1 MKNILTILFSL
12 CVFVMFSKGV
22 ALADTDP
29 GDAEKE
35 AAVYRLYASY
45 EHRFP
50 AVRGI
55 SAEGARSLHQQG
67 RVIFV
72 DVREPA
78 EMDVSMLPD
87 AVSKREY
94 SAHPDRFQNK
104 TAIAYCTIGLR
115 SGEFADKMAEQG
127 ITVFNMEGGILAWLW
142 AGGIL
147 QGAGERTVEQV
158 HVYAEKWDLAP
169 SGYKTVRFGFWQR
182 LFN

>member
-1 MKNILTILFSL
+1 MKKILTILFLL
-12 CVFVMFSKGV
+12 CVFVMFTKGAV
-22 ALADTDP
+22 FAEADL
-29 GDAEKE
+29 GEAEKE

-50 AVRGI
+50 EVRGI
-55 SAEGARSLHQQG
+55 SAEEARDLHQLGQ
-67 RVIFV
+67 VIFV

-87 AVSKREY
+87 AVSEREY
-94 SAHPDRFQNK
+94 NAHPNRFLNK
-104 TAIAYCTIGLR
+104 TVVAYCTIGLR
-115 SGEFADKMAEQG
+115 SGEFAEKMAEPG
-127 ITVFNMEGGILAWLW
+127 VTVFNMEGGILAWLW

-147 QGAGERTVEQV
+147 QGAEERTVNEV

-169 SGYKTVRFGFWQR
+169 FGYKTVRFGLWQR